1 MKMVFYPIS
10 FSTFTICVGSWESR
24 YRHRYNILHI
34 VCVYI
39 YMYADSKGDL
49 PTADASSTRLDKR
62 GYISR
67 SQGLQTWLVLQTS
80 VSEASSSCIKIRVL
94 LVHILLSANAR
105 RTVPFLVPDY
115 KKRQCKQPIIMSLK
129 HVWICS
135 SKQTIISLNHRQH
148 PKAKSTLATR
158 QLRRFQHIIPGNP
171 QSSFYGPTHLP
182 LKVIQSC
189 LYIYHIFIETTTRNR

>member
-1 MKMVFYPIS
+1 
-10 FSTFTICVGSWESR
+10 
-24 YRHRYNILHI
+24 
-34 VCVYI
+34 
-39 YMYADSKGDL
+39 MYADSKGDL

-129 HVWICS
+129 HV
-135 SKQTIISLNHRQH
+135 
-148 PKAKSTLATR
+148 
-158 QLRRFQHIIPGNP
+158 
-171 QSSFYGPTHLP
+171 
-182 LKVIQSC
+182 
-189 LYIYHIFIETTTRNR
+189 